1 MTILARL
8 RFDAPS
14 TDLSFRKRF
23 RLFFT
28 VAAVVVLLGGVKTA
42 VHYFG
47 FEFLQLNALLTSGIG
62 GAIFIIGFLLSGILA
77 DYKEAERIPAEIRT
91 AMEAINGDLTC
102 FAETKPEFDLG
113 ECRRILVNIIGLMGS
128 GLGHAN
134 EHKNVPPVLREIDRL
149 TPIFGRLEGMGMA
162 SNFVVRLRTAQDSLR
177 RNMLRVYHIQ
187 KVQFVPSVHV
197 LVRTLVLAIVL
208 MMLFLKT
215 EGAPESAVMFGFI
228 SYMFVYAVYLIRLL
242 EQPFAKEHASVDDVS
257 LFLLHELRDKLQMTL
272 SQARPDV
279 QLKKSLQAE
288 LLGLGYPW
296 PDNLEGR
303 SISWLEAEIRAIK
316 PVDGKAANA
325 G

>member
-1 MTILARL
+1 MTIFARL

-14 TDLSFRKRF
+14 ADLSFRKRF

-28 VAAVVVLLGGVKTA
+28 VATVVILLGGIKTA

-47 FEFLQLNALLTSGIG
+47 LEFLQLNALLTSGIG

-102 FAETKPEFDLG
+102 FAETTPEFDVG
-113 ECRRILVNIIGLMGS
+113 ECRRILTDIIGLLRS

-134 EHKNVPPVLREIDRL
+134 GHNNIRPVLEEIDRL
-149 TPIFGRLEGMGMA
+149 TPILGGLERMGMA

-177 RNMLRVYHIQ
+177 RNMLRIYHIQ

-197 LVRTLVLAIVL
+197 LVQTLVLAIVL

-215 EGAPESAVMFGFI
+215 EGAPESAIMFGFI
-228 SYMFVYAVYLIRLL
+228 SYMFVYALYLVRLL
-242 EQPFAKEHASVDDVS
+242 EQPFAKEHASFDDVS
-257 LFLLHELRDKLQMTL
+257 LFLLNEFEDALR
-272 SQARPDV
+272 
-279 QLKKSLQAE
+279 
-288 LLGLGYPW
+288 
-296 PDNLEGR
+296 
-303 SISWLEAEIRAIK
+303 K
-316 PVDGKAANA
+316 PVQPQGERLKYAAGA
-325 G
+325 AQKVD